1 LPVAF
6 IDESCAKRGQL
17 RSVEHRSQATVFMVS
32 ELHENVLFWAGSDS
46 NSSHNMETLTMSLKD
61 LE

>member
-1 LPVAF
+1 
-6 IDESCAKRGQL
+6 
-17 RSVEHRSQATVFMVS
+17 MVS